1 MRLVIGSDHA
11 GGLPPT
17 SPAATWARASAAED
31 EDCRPCVE
39 KLHQMDAES

>member
-11 GGLPPT
+11 GGLPPS

-31 EDCRPCVE
+31 EDFRRRVE
-39 KLHQMDAES
+39 KLHQMDAET